1 MNDTFD
7 QLERLRMSGGR
18 AALATLV
25 ATRGTS
31 PRKEGATMWVA
42 EDGTVIGSVTIGG
55 CVDARVLEAAEA
67 TLGTSASRLLSMD
80 LGEEDARALGLT
92 CAGAIDVVVRPIDAG
107 DDSDVLAAA
116 YERIRARI
124 DQGGSGV
131 LIMRLPD
138 PGDATADAGALVV
151 LDDGTTAGTLG
162 GAELDAAAAARASE
176 QLRLGASRTVRLA
189 AAGSETD
196 AFFEVLGRGPA
207 LIVFGGG
214 NVAVPLVEMAR
225 TLAMHVLVVEAR
237 ERFGGT
243 DRFPGAHEVLV
254 GVPSEIAESLSYD
267 PATAVVMVTHDYKWD
282 LPVLKKVLETDA
294 GYVGMLGSRRRG
306 EGILAML
313 AEDGVEA
320 EQIARVHTPVGL
332 DIGASSAQEIALSI
346 LAEIVAVRNGRGGG
360 SMRAVAR

>member
-7 QLERLRMSGGR
+7 QLERLRMTGRR

-42 EDGTVIGSVTIGG
+42 DDGSIMGSVTIGG
-55 CVDARVLEAAEA
+55 CVDARVIEAAETA
-67 TLGTSASRLLSMD
+67 LDTSAPRLLSMD

-124 DQGGSGV
+124 DDGGSGV
-131 LIMRLPD
+131 LITRLPGPD
-138 PGDATADAGALVV
+138 DSPDARALVV
-151 LDDGTTAGTLG
+151 LDDDRTAGTLG
-162 GAELDAAAAARASE
+162 SASLDAAAAARAPG
-176 QLRLGASRTVRLA
+176 QLRLGASRTVRLVA
-189 AAGSETD
+189 DDEEVD

-214 NVAVPLVEMAR
+214 NVAVPLVAMAR
-225 TLAMHVLVVEAR
+225 TLGMHVLVVEAR
-237 ERFGGT
+237 ERFGDA
-243 DRFPGAHEVLV
+243 DRFPGAHDVLV
-254 GVPSEIAESLSYD
+254 GVPSEIAETLSYD
-267 PATAVVMVTHDYKWD
+267 PATAVVMVAHDYKWD
-282 LPVLKKVLETDA
+282 LPVLKKVLETEA

-306 EGILAML
+306 EGILGML
-313 AEDGVEA
+313 AEDGVGA
-320 EQIARVHTPVGL
+320 ERIARVHTPVGL
-332 DIGASSAQEIALSI
+332 DIGAASAQEIALSI
-346 LAEIVAVRNGRGGG
+346 LAEIVAVRNGRRGG
-360 SMRAVAR
+360 SMRAGAP